1 MFMFLFQHTP
11 RRGENLIDR
20 PFGRF
25 AVPIAQLPSGSFLI
39 PNDHGISL
47 LEFTTVRLRAYNRTH
62 ARRISLA
69 LCLAG
74 VPVFDEP
81 RRIRIYCPRMSAR
94 TIFEA
99 FNFSSDV
106 LSPGAETLRNYAEIG
121 DIAALSKLCGAVEYE
136 LKGGDV
142 VIEKARRYPLPK
154 GAALL

>member
-1 MFMFLFQHTP
+1 MFLFQYTP
-11 RRGENLIDR
+11 RTGENLIDR

-25 AVPIAQLPSGSFLI
+25 AVPIAQLPSGFLI
-39 PNDHGISL
+39 PDDPGISL
-47 LEFTTVRLRAYNRTH
+47 LEFTTVRLRVYNRTH
-62 ARRISLA
+62 ARRIGRA

-81 RRIRIYCPRMSAR
+81 RRIRIYCPRMSAT

-99 FNFSSDV
+99 FNFSSAG
-106 LSPGAETLRNYAEIG
+106 LSTGAETLRNYAEIG
-121 DIAALSKLCGAVEYE
+121 DIAALANLCGAVEYE

-142 VIEKARRYPLPK
+142 VIEKERVYPLPK